1 MAKARKKKSRVK
13 QVGTKR
19 NGKVVEK
26 DLVYRI
32 ITERILAKLE
42 EGVVPWRKPWNVTGT
57 ANKRWSG
64 KEYRGVNTFL
74 AVMSGKE
81 GPWLTFKMVRDA
93 GGHVL
98 KGEKSEKVVF
108 WKMNK
113 WKKKDD
119 SGEETERKSFILRY
133 YSVFSLEQTSLAN
146 EPDKW
151 PKWLVEEKAKAKSK
165 GNGKKPIKAAE
176 KIWKGYE
183 SRPELKHGGNRAFY
197 RPSDDFIQLPVT
209 KNFHSIEE
217 YHSVKF
223 HEMIHSTGHTGRL
236 ERFPRDAILPSFGSE
251 DYSKEELVAE
261 MGAAFLM
268 AEAGIEFEAALDNSA
283 SYIKS
288 WMGKLEDDPKLVV
301 RAASRAQRAV
311 DHILDRKFDKS
322 EPSNGD

>member
-1 MAKARKKKSRVK
+1 MAKARKRKSRVK
-13 QVGTKR
+13 QVGGRRKE
-19 NGKVVEK
+19 KVVDK
-26 DLVYRI
+26 NLVYRI
-32 ITERILAKLE
+32 ITERILAKLD
-42 EGVVPWRKPWNVTGT
+42 EGVIPWRKPWNISGT

-74 AVMSGKE
+74 AVMSGRE

-93 GGHVL
+93 GGRVL

-108 WKMNK
+108 WKVK
-113 WKKKDD
+113 TWTEKKD
-119 SGEETERKSFILRY
+119 GEEKEQRRFILRY
-133 YSVFSLEQTSLAN
+133 YNVFSLEQTSLYK

-151 PKWLVEEKAKAKSK
+151 PKWLKEEKAKTGK
-165 GNGKKPIKAAE
+165 GNGKKPIKKAE
-176 KIWKGYE
+176 KIWKEYE
-183 SRPELKHGGNRAFY
+183 NRPELKHGGNRAFY

-209 KNFHSIEE
+209 KNFHSVEE

-223 HEMIHSTGHTGRL
+223 HEMIHSTGHSGRL
-236 ERFPRDAILPSFGSE
+236 ERFPRDAILPPFGSE

-283 SYIKS
+283 AYIKS

-311 DHILDRKFDKS
+311 DHILGRKFNKS
-322 EPSNGD
+322 EPSNGDE